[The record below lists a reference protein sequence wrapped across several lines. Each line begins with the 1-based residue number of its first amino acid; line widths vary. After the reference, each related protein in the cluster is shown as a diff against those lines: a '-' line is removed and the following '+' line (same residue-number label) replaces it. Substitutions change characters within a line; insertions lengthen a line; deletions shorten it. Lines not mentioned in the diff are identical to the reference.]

1 MNKNFCFVSFLEIFM
16 LNTVCLYDLWK
27 ASRKYAPSKIP
38 VRNSGS
44 CRVEKS
50 TPVFPKVM
58 SKGVVVYKDKEKD
71 LI

>member
-1 MNKNFCFVSFLEIFM
+1 MFM
-16 LNTVCLYDLWK
+16 LNNSYIYDLWK
-27 ASRKYAPSKIP
+27 ASKKYAPSKIS

-44 CRVEKS
+44 CKVEKS

-58 SKGVVVYKDKEKD
+58 LKGVVVYNDKEKY